1 MKTKMKLC
9 QFYCEESFIYL
20 FKVEAAKA
28 SKTMKD
34 FMIEAINEKIERE
47 NKTKTEKKK
56 DDK

>member
-1 MKTKMKLC
+1 MKLC

>member
-1 MKTKMKLC
+1 MKLS

-47 NKTKTEKKK
+47 KTKTEKQK